1 MVTGVQASFTVY
13 TGCTGA
19 WPPVCTGQLV
29 RWVIVPRG
37 ESAEADG
44 CGGLPAAAVAG
55 RCKLYSITARPCC
68 VRGG

>member
-1 MVTGVQASFTVY
+1 MQGKGDLRHVWSDVAPGMS
-13 TGCTGA
+13 
-19 WPPVCTGQLV
+19 GQLV
-29 RWVIVPRG
+29 GWVTVRREG
-37 ESAEADG
+37 SAEADG